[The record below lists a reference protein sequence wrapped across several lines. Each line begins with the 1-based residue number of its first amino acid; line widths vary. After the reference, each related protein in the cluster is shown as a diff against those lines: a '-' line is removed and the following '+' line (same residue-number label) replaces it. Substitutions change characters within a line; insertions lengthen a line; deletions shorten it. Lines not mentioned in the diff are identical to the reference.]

1 MKTLDAAVAETHTA
15 VVVFVG
21 DRAYKLKKPVDLG
34 FLDFSSRPKRA
45 RACAREVE
53 LNRRLSPDVYLG
65 VADVWGPDGTLC
77 DHLVVMRRMPAERRL
92 ATLARAG
99 DDVGDGLVDLARLL
113 AGFHARAER
122 SRAADEAARPE
133 ALRQRWH
140 DNTEGLLRH
149 GAGLLDAVEIARADA
164 LAAEYLVGREPLFER
179 RIASG
184 RAVDGH
190 GDLLADDIFLLDDG
204 PRVLDCL
211 EFDNRLRYGDTLADV
226 AFLAMDLE
234 HLGRPE
240 LAAQFLAAY
249 AEHAGDSWPASL
261 AHHHVAY
268 RAQVRA
274 KVAAIRSGQGGAGA
288 AAEAQDLLALCCRHL
303 DAGRVRLVVV
313 GGLPGTGKST
323 LAAGLGDVLDASV
336 LRSDEIRKEL
346 AGVDPR
352 HHADDAYRTGLYAP
366 QMTAATYD
374 TLLARAAVALA
385 GGESVVLD
393 ASWLDAGRRQR
404 VRGLAS
410 AHDAVLT
417 ELRCEAPADLAAR
430 RLTERRREAQD
441 PSDATTE
448 IAAAMRRDAD
458 TWIEATVVDTSQ
470 TRAASLTAAR
480 AAITGRTAAGTA
492 PAAAGTAPAAAA
504 ADGAAGVSP

>member
-1 MKTLDAAVAETHTA
+1 MSTQDAAIAETHTA
-15 VVVFVG
+15 VIVLVG
-21 DRAYKLKKPVDLG
+21 DLAYKLKKPVDLG
-34 FLDFSSRPKRA
+34 FLDFTSRPKRA

-92 ATLARAG
+92 ATLARRG

-122 SRAADEAARPE
+122 SRAADDAARPA
-133 ALRQRWH
+133 ALRRRWA
-140 DNTEGLLRH
+140 DNTEGLLHH
-149 GAGLLDAVEIARADA
+149 GAGLLDAGEIVRADA
-164 LAAEYLVGREPLFER
+164 LAADYLAGREHLFER
-179 RIASG
+179 RIAAG

-211 EFDNRLRYGDTLADV
+211 EFDDRLRYGDTLADV

-234 HLGRPE
+234 RLGRPE
-240 LAAQFLAAY
+240 LAARFLAAY
-249 AEHAGDSWPASL
+249 AEHAGDTWPASL

-274 KVAAIRSGQGGAGA
+274 KVAAIRSGQGVAGT

-303 DAGRVRLVVV
+303 DAGTVRLVAV

-323 LAAGLGDVLDASV
+323 LAAGLGDRLGATL

-346 AGVDPR
+346 AGMDPR
-352 HHADDAYRTGLYAP
+352 HHADASYRTGLYDP
-366 QMTAATYD
+366 EMTGATYD
-374 TLLARAAVALA
+374 VMLDWAGIALA

-393 ASWLDAGRRQR
+393 ASWLDGNRRRQ
-404 VRGLAS
+404 VRELAS
-410 AHDAVLT
+410 THHAVLT
-417 ELRCEAPADLAAR
+417 ELRCEAPTDVADR
-430 RLTERRREAQD
+430 RLAERRRVAGD
-441 PSDATTE
+441 PSDATPE

-458 TWIEATVVDTSQ
+458 PWPEAIVVDT
-470 TRAASLTAAR
+470 AR
-480 AAITGRTAAGTA
+480 A
-492 PAAAGTAPAAAA
+492 PAAAVAAASA
-504 ADGAAGVSP
+504 AISGRREAGWAPVAAGTTGPDA